1 VDHLLNCNT
10 LVILDV
16 EMTAWEGSCARGWS
30 EPWEEREIIQIGM
43 LAVEAAT
50 LKPLGHFSCL
60 IKPKIN
66 PKLSPYI
73 IALTGLT
80 QQMIDSDGLSLEEAF
95 KKSTKFVSGLKQTFK
110 IISNGPDGLYLFD
123 NAVFEQ
129 VECPEFFKKGI
140 SIRSYLKKNISSYT
154 DEYFSCDLVDLV
166 GGSIEGQKHSAL
178 YDVQSIAEALRY
190 IKASPA
196 V

>member
-1 VDHLLNCNT
+1 MDHLPDCNI

-43 LAVEAAT
+43 LAVEAST

-73 IALTGLT
+73 MALTGLT
-80 QQMIDSDGLSLEEAF
+80 QQMIDRDGLSLEEAF
-95 KKSTKFVSGLKQTFK
+95 IKSTNFVSELKQTFK
-110 IISNGPDGLYLFD
+110 IVSNGSDGPFLFD
-123 NAVFEQ
+123 NAVLEQ
-129 VECPEFFKKGI
+129 IECPEFYKKGI
-140 SIRSYLKKNISSYT
+140 SISPYLKKNIPGYSA
-154 DEYFSCDLVDLV
+154 EHFSCDLVDLV

-178 YDVQSIAEALRY
+178 YDVQSISEALRY
-190 IKASPA
+190 IKDSRNS
-196 V
+196 